1 MIKVTLFTN
10 FKFRKGDVNLID
22 TLDDIRNGKYAP
34 AVNRIRTCMDQ
45 GDPETADALK
55 KQLPA
60 ITISATYGKQRLK
73 EYMTAYN
80 PLVILDF
87 DELNPAE
94 LPRHIEL
101 IRKACYTVACWIS
114 PRGRGIK
121 IIAYPAVG
129 IETVAGNH
137 PALYKQAKDW
147 YERLLGVGADTS
159 GSDAGRLCILSYD
172 PMLYLSPRFEPWLK
186 GEGAMP
192 GDLPV
197 MEAVAE
203 KRLSP
208 LIASARKKTTRK
220 YPYTEGNRNN
230 YVHLFAS
237 HCNRMGVSREEVE
250 AYASQSFADLP
261 SEEIRQAIDSA
272 YTHTEQYATQKPA
285 LRSHRGDGFVSQIQA
300 FLNER
305 FNLRRNIVKRM
316 AEYRDL
322 KGHRAYRQVTDY
334 WENSIWCALQKAG
347 VFCRLSDLRAVIHS
361 DFSPEYNPFRSYF
374 ENLPRWDGKG
384 DPIGQLA
391 ATVDTTCPEF
401 WEKCLR
407 KWLVAVVACAI
418 NEQKANHTVLLLSGA
433 QGLGKTTW
441 LRNLVPPA
449 FRDYVYSGNIDP
461 TGKDSSLM
469 MSDCFLIIL
478 DELSGQSRVELNQ
491 LKALITKD
499 SILERRPYA
508 RNAELFVRRASFAAT
523 VNDSQILTDRTG
535 SRRFLCFET
544 VRIDYLSEID
554 HTAIYAQA
562 LSLYKA
568 GFRYWFADGDI
579 TEVNNNNEPFQQS
592 CPEAELLFTYFR
604 KPTRFERP
612 LLLSVSE
619 ILSIIAERTRF
630 SMTVMSVNMLGR
642 VLKSASFESRKR
654 HGKRLYSVIQL
665 DNDQVEARRKGMGY
679 DPEDKDENKGEDVD
693 NKEDNVS
700 DGSLPSDPELPF

>member
-1 MIKVTLFTN
+1 
-10 FKFRKGDVNLID
+10 
-22 TLDDIRNGKYAP
+22 
-34 AVNRIRTCMDQ
+34 
-45 GDPETADALK
+45 
-55 KQLPA
+55 
-60 ITISATYGKQRLK
+60 
-73 EYMTAYN
+73 
-80 PLVILDF
+80 
-87 DELNPAE
+87 
-94 LPRHIEL
+94 
-101 IRKACYTVACWIS
+101 
-114 PRGRGIK
+114 
-121 IIAYPAVG
+121 
-129 IETVAGNH
+129 
-137 PALYKQAKDW
+137 
-147 YERLLGVGADTS
+147 
-159 GSDAGRLCILSYD
+159 
-172 PMLYLSPRFEPWLK
+172 
-186 GEGAMP
+186 MP

-237 HCNRMGVSREEVE
+237 HCNRMGVSRAEVE
-250 AYASQSFADLP
+250 TYASESFADLP
-261 SEEIRQAIDSA
+261 PEEIRQAIDSA
-272 YTHTEQYATQKPA
+272 YTHTEQYATQQPA
-285 LRSHRGDGFVSQIQA
+285 LRSHRGDGLVSQIQA

-334 WENSIWCALQKAG
+334 WENSIWCALRKAG

-407 KWLVAVVACAI
+407 KWLAAVVACAI

-433 QGLGKTTW
+433 QGLGKITW

-679 DPEDKDENKGEDVD
+679 DPEDKDENKAEDVD

-700 DGSLPSDPELPF
+700 NGSLPSDPELPF